1 MQLSNQERYFI
12 VVMMVAIV
20 IGSGISLFRLWRPI
34 RVEKA
39 GEGVVQSDQDF
50 LKESQFSEKESV
62 ILVHVAGAVQE
73 EGVYVLPEGSR
84 VLDAVEAA
92 GGFCADSDG
101 HRINLASFLQD
112 GQQVMIPFLP
122 KDEEGIAVSVTE
134 NVIDGKVRL
143 NTATKEELESLPGV
157 GPVLAERIIKY
168 RQTHGPFQA
177 KSDLLEV
184 VGIGEKKFA
193 DIEDLIVLH

>member
-1 MQLSNQERYFI
+1 MGLVR
-12 VVMMVAIV
+12 
-20 IGSGISLFRLWRPI
+20 SLKPI
-34 RVEKA
+34 QVEKA
-39 GEGVVQSDQDF
+39 GEGTPHKDMDTQHGP
-50 LKESQFSEKESV
+50 EHCPEKESV